1 MKGTGEIPLNYDEA
15 LAALHAIPRRNKE
28 ENLNRMERL
37 MAILSDPHKR
47 LKLIHVAGTN
57 GKGSISR
64 MLEEVLSASG
74 YRTGLFTSPYIFDFR
89 ERIQIDNV
97 MILREEVVHY
107 FEIVLKASETLTQE
121 GWGMPS
127 EFEFVTAMALLYFRD
142 QDVDLAIIEV
152 GIGGLYDATNVISP
166 ILSIIS
172 SINFDHTNLLG
183 NTLES
188 IARHK
193 AGIIK
198 GSPCVSSSQH
208 PEVRKVLKEQAKTV
222 SSELVFFS
230 TRDMRFLEMEG
241 TKQRV
246 RYEFRHREPLTV
258 TLSLLGIHQMINAG
272 VVLHAL
278 EVLKNLGYRL
288 ITDEHVIKAMAMVR
302 WPGRMEVIQEE
313 PLVIIDGAHNMDG
326 AINLRESMEFY
337 FPGRKIIL
345 ILGILKDKD
354 VDAISQVLSRNTRKT
369 ICITPDY
376 YRAMDARELMSLM
389 DASVDLVQAA
399 SFPEAVDLA
408 LNAYER
414 GDVILASG
422 SLYTISDME
431 RAFRGRL
438 G

>member
-1 MKGTGEIPLNYDEA
+1 MNYDEA

-37 MAILSDPHKR
+37 MAILSDPRKQLR
-47 LKLIHVAGTN
+47 LIHVAGTN

-64 MLEEVLSASG
+64 MLEEVLSVSG

-97 MILREEVVHY
+97 MISREAVVHY
-107 FEIVLKASETLTQE
+107 YESVLKASDTLTRE

-127 EFEFVTAMALLYFRD
+127 EFEFVTAMALLYFKD

-166 ILSIIS
+166 ILSVIS

-208 PEVRKVLKEQAKTV
+208 PEVRKVLNERAKSV
-222 SSELVFFS
+222 SSELIFFS

-272 VVLHAL
+272 VVLRAL
-278 EVLKNLGYRL
+278 EVLKNLGYGR
-288 ITDEHVIKAMAMVR
+288 ITDEHVIKALALVR

-354 VDAISQVLSRNTRKT
+354 VDAISHVLSSNTKKT

-376 YRAMDARELMSLM
+376 YRAMEARELMSLM
-389 DASVDLVQAA
+389 DSSVDLVQAV

-408 LNAYER
+408 LKAYER

-431 RAFRGRL
+431 RAFRERL